1 MKQQY
6 IRAIL
11 SALYLLVIIA
21 YFVFYA
27 PKVFAFT
34 QPLQTNS
41 QIQYPISLSTG
52 LDAAGEE
59 VFPDKNFWEYIKKET
74 FPTGSY
80 AGYTFDLDEDG
91 FLSREECENVRILS
105 VSERKD
111 ITNVKGIEAFP
122 KLREFYCS
130 SSGITEI
137 DLSKNPRIQILVCSD
152 NAITSLDV
160 SGCPLL
166 KDLKVSGCHLS
177 SLDLHHNQKLEFLTC
192 MTQTR
197 RICEYSEEGKYKIK
211 LTDWDKAA
219 DLSRVSQV
227 TIDGAPGDGI
237 NSGYDAQT
245 GTIYCTDVIKSI
257 SYDYEVDLGGIS
269 DESIDQKMSVTFHA
283 EPGVRE
289 AYETNGGTKVL
300 PQYLEAGSKDTE
312 PEKPER
318 AGYHFT
324 GWFTQKDADAA
335 SRWAFG
341 RALSG
346 NITLYAGWE
355 KKAYRIF
362 YNPAGGTLAETER
375 TGTVDWWTTDLL
387 PSEIPVR
394 DGFAL
399 TGWKTESGRILT
411 AANAAAVTYGQASG
425 DSRKESTTLT
435 AQWEAARGYQLSF
448 ATGFTD
454 ERKDQAEYMPEEI
467 VKDGFLWSTTDL
479 IPEIQPLM
487 RGYDFA
493 GWYTAPTG
501 GTKVTEETTY
511 GDVYRSQFTG
521 SQTGQIPTLYARFE
535 KKHLT
540 IYYDERGGS
549 KVADRTGILWGSK
562 NLLPATK
569 TKKKN
574 YLFAGWKCNG
584 VKVTKKTSMDSIS
597 DGYDDSIT
605 LTAMWYKK
613 YEKKGTIFKRYGC
626 RYRVVQSNK
635 KGNKVR
641 LISTKRK
648 RVILR
653 NKIFYNGKMFTVS
666 SIQKKALKKK
676 KVVLRVPG
684 KKVKKYRRMA
694 KRAGGKIKKR

>member
-1 MKQQY
+1 MMQKY
-6 IRAIL
+6 RKTIRITL
-11 SALYLLVIIA
+11 WLLMLIA
-21 YFVFYA
+21 YPAIHV
-27 PKVFAFT
+27 PKIAAFT
-34 QPLQTNS
+34 QPLETNS

-52 LDAAGEE
+52 LDAAGEV
-59 VFPDKNFWEYIKKET
+59 VFPDENFWEYIKGET
-74 FPTGSY
+74 FPSGSY

-91 FLSREECENVRILS
+91 FLSKEECENVRVLS

-130 SSGITEI
+130 NSGITEI
-137 DLSKNPRIQILVCSD
+137 DLSKNPRIQTLACSG
-152 NAITSLDV
+152 NAITTLDV
-160 SGCPLL
+160 SACPLL
-166 KDLKVSGCHLS
+166 KDLKVSGCSLS
-177 SLDLHHNQKLEFLTC
+177 SLDLHNNPKLEFLTC

-197 RICEYSEEGKYKIK
+197 QVCEYMDEGKYKIT
-211 LTDWDKAA
+211 LTDWDKAI

-245 GTIYCTDVIKSI
+245 GTIYCSDVIKSI
-257 SYDYEVDLGGIS
+257 SYDYEVDLGGAS
-269 DESIDQKMSVTFHA
+269 DESIDQKMSVTFNA
-283 EPGVRE
+283 QLGVRQ

-300 PQYLEAGSKDTE
+300 PQYFEAGSKDSE

-318 AGYHFT
+318 DGYQFT
-324 GWFTQKDADAA
+324 GWFTQKDANAT
-335 SRWAFG
+335 SRWTFG

-355 KKAYRIF
+355 KKSYKVF

-375 TGTVDWWTTDLL
+375 KGTVDWWTTDLL
-387 PSEIPVR
+387 PSETPIR
-394 DGFAL
+394 DGFTL
-399 TGWKTESGRILT
+399 TGWKTESGQILT
-411 AANAAAVTYGQASG
+411 AANAATVTYGQASG

-435 AQWEAARGYQLSF
+435 AQWEAAQGYQLSF

-454 ERKDQAEYMPEEI
+454 KRKDQVEYMPEES
-467 VKDGFLWSTTDL
+467 VKDGFLWDTKDL
-479 IPEIQPLM
+479 VPNMEPIML
-487 RGYDFA
+487 GYDFI

-501 GTKVTEETTY
+501 GTKITGETTY

-521 SQTGQIPTLYARFE
+521 SQMSQIPTLYARFE
-535 KKHLT
+535 KKRLT

-549 KVADRTGILWGSK
+549 EVADRTGILWGSK

-584 VKVTKKTSMDSIS
+584 IKVTKKTSTNSIS
-597 DGYDDSIT
+597 SGYSNSIT

-626 RYRVVQSNK
+626 RYKVVRSNK

-641 LISTKRK
+641 LISTTRK

-653 NKIFYNGKMFTVS
+653 NKVFYNGKFFTVS

-676 KVVLRVPG
+676 RVILRVPK

-694 KRAGGKIKKR
+694 KRAGGKIKKK

>member
-1 MKQQY
+1 MMQKY
-6 IRAIL
+6 RKTIWITL
-11 SALYLLVIIA
+11 WLLVLVAYPAIHVPKIA
-21 YFVFYA
+21 
-27 PKVFAFT
+27 AFT
-34 QPLQTNS
+34 RPLETNS

-59 VFPDKNFWEYIKKET
+59 VFPDKNFWEYIKGET
-74 FPTGSY
+74 FPSGSY

-91 FLSREECENVRILS
+91 FLSKEECENVRVLS

-130 SSGITEI
+130 NSGITEI
-137 DLSKNPRIQILVCSD
+137 DLSKNPRIQTLACSG
-152 NAITSLDV
+152 NAITTLDV
-160 SGCPLL
+160 SACPLL
-166 KDLKVSGCHLS
+166 KDLKVSGCSLS
-177 SLDLHHNQKLEFLTC
+177 SLDLHNNPKLEFLTC

-197 RICEYSEEGKYKIK
+197 QVCEYMDEGKYKIA
-211 LTDWDKAA
+211 LTDWDKAI

-245 GTIYCTDVIKSI
+245 GTIYCSDVIKSI
-257 SYDYEVDLGGIS
+257 SYDYEVDLGSAS
-269 DESIDQKMSVTFHA
+269 DESIDQKMSVTFNA
-283 EPGVRE
+283 QLGVRQ

-300 PQYLEAGSKDTE
+300 PQYFEAGSKDTE

-318 AGYHFT
+318 DGYQFT
-324 GWFTQKDADAA
+324 GWFTQKDANAA
-335 SRWAFG
+335 SRWIFG
-341 RALSG
+341 RTLSG

-355 KKAYRIF
+355 KKSYKVF
-362 YNPAGGTLAETER
+362 YNPAGGTLTETEKK
-375 TGTVDWWTTDLL
+375 GTVDWWTTDIL
-387 PSEIPVR
+387 PSEIPIR

-399 TGWKTESGRILT
+399 TGWKTESGQILT
-411 AANAAAVTYGQASG
+411 AANAATVTYGQASG
-425 DSRKESTTLT
+425 DSRKDSTTLT
-435 AQWEAARGYQLSF
+435 AQWEAAQGYQLSF

-454 ERKDQAEYMPEEI
+454 KRKDQVEYMPEES
-467 VKDGFLWSTTDL
+467 VKGGFLWDTKDL
-479 IPEIQPLM
+479 IPNMEPIML
-487 RGYDFA
+487 GYDFI

-501 GTKVTEETTY
+501 GTKITEETTY
-511 GDVYRSQFTG
+511 GDVYRSQFAG
-521 SQTGQIPTLYARFE
+521 SQMSQIPTLYARFE
-535 KKHLT
+535 KKRLT

-549 KVADRTGILWGSK
+549 EVADRTGILWGSK

-584 VKVTKKTSMDSIS
+584 IKVTKKTSTNSIS
-597 DGYDDSIT
+597 SGYSNSIT

-626 RYRVVQSNK
+626 RYKVVQSNK

-641 LISTKRK
+641 LISTTRK

-653 NKIFYNGKMFTVS
+653 NKVFYNGKFFTVS

-676 KVVLRVPG
+676 KVILRVPK

-694 KRAGGKIKKR
+694 KRAGGKIKKK